1 MFEAQFSMQYDD
13 NGTDIYVLSFVIGFG
28 ESKCTP
34 ETNVS
39 GMLNNKEPK
48 SVQYNNEWHQ

>member
-48 SVQYNNEWHQ
+48 SVQYNNE